1 MIGSFR
7 QFSLPDDE
15 YGEMMF
21 AKRLAP
27 EGSFSPPSLQRQ
39 PSVESYDGTRR
50 QSTIDDTDG

>member
-1 MIGSFR
+1 MKELFC

-27 EGSFSPPSLQRQ
+27 EGSISPPSF
-39 PSVESYDGTRR
+39 ESDVDSLG
-50 QSTIDDTDG
+50 QNTIDDTDG